1 MARGSSRWAAPSL
14 LRAGA
19 LPLPPR
25 TLAYTASPAFSSHPP
40 SPGPAGCHLPRPTSP
55 RASVPRSHSSSRRRG
70 AALQGLARRQRCHHP
85 QASSRPAPALTQGPC
100 WAETQPRHAA
110 ALGAEHP
117 AEGTHRESAARA
129 HAQRDQHSH
138 PAPCPSPPRLGPQA
152 HEEKAVRPEQGRAP
166 RARGPRPHRRVTHPA
181 QSCAACRAEEKRR
194 HAACSAE

>member
-85 QASSRPAPALTQGPC
+85 QASSRPAPALTQGPG
-100 WAETQPRHAA
+100 WAETAQACS
-110 ALGAEHP
+110 GA
-117 AEGTHRESAARA
+117 RR
-129 HAQRDQHSH
+129 
-138 PAPCPSPPRLGPQA
+138 
-152 HEEKAVRPEQGRAP
+152 RAP
-166 RARGPRPHRRVTHPA
+166 RRGNPQRKRSESTRTEGPAQPPCPLPQSPSPRAPGPRGKGGAP
-181 QSCAACRAEEKRR
+181 
-194 HAACSAE
+194 